1 MMELKYLGRD
11 EAPIKPETWK
21 LLDATMVDAAKT
33 VLAGR
38 RLLNIEGPY
47 GLGLKAVPL
56 EDCAVSE
63 CLLVSQ
69 FVPVHMISTTF
80 NLGVRDLISYEQNG
94 LPFAAA
100 PLSDAALKVARME
113 DSIIFEGA
121 PGTPG
126 LLNAPGVNSQK
137 LVSWNT
143 VGKAADDVIQ
153 AMITLDEAGYHGP
166 YALAL
171 APARFNL
178 LYRRYLQGIG
188 TELEHIRTIV
198 TDGVF
203 KAPALKNGGVLI
215 ATGKKYASIVL
226 GQDMTTGFI
235 GPSGDSLG
243 FSISESLALLIR
255 EPGSICVLK
264 EKA

>member
-21 LLDATMVDAAKT
+21 LLDSTMVDAAKT

-80 NLGVRDLISYEQNG
+80 NLGVRDLIAYEQNG

-100 PLSDAALKVARME
+100 PLSMPRSRGPGWRTPSSSRGSRDPR
-113 DSIIFEGA
+113 A
-121 PGTPG
+121 PECPG
-126 LLNAPGVNSQK
+126 WKQP
-137 LVSWNT
+137 
-143 VGKAADDVIQ
+143 
-153 AMITLDEAGYHGP
+153 E
-166 YALAL
+166 
-171 APARFNL
+171 ARFMEC
-178 LYRRYLQGIG
+178 RRKGCG
-188 TELEHIRTIV
+188 RCH
-198 TDGVF
+198 
-203 KAPALKNGGVLI
+203 
-215 ATGKKYASIVL
+215 
-226 GQDMTTGFI
+226 
-235 GPSGDSLG
+235 
-243 FSISESLALLIR
+243 
-255 EPGSICVLK
+255 PGHDHPR
-264 EKA
+264 

>member
-1 MMELKYLGRD
+1 MEMKYLGRD

-21 LLDATMVDAAKT
+21 LLDSTMVEAAKT
-33 VLAGR
+33 VLTGR
-38 RLLNIEGPY
+38 RLLHIEGPY

-56 EDCAVSE
+56 EDCSVSE

-80 NLGVRDLISYEQNG
+80 PLGVRDLLSYEQNG
-94 LPFAAA
+94 LPFSASQV
-100 PLSDAALKVARME
+100 SDAAIKVARME
-113 DSIIFEGA
+113 DAIVFEGA

-126 LLNAPGVNSQK
+126 LLTVAGANSQK
-137 LVSWNT
+137 LASWST
-143 VGKAADDVIQ
+143 VGKAADDIIQ

-178 LYRRYLQGIG
+178 LYRRYMQGIG
-188 TELEHIRTIV
+188 TELEHLRTIV
-198 TDGVF
+198 TDGIF
-203 KAPALKNGGVLI
+203 KAPVLKTGGVLI
-215 ATGKKYASIVL
+215 ATGKQYASIVI
-226 GQDMTTGFI
+226 GQDMTTGFV
-235 GPSGDSLG
+235 GPVGDSME
-243 FSISESLALLIR
+243 FSITESLALLVR
-255 EPGSICVLK
+255 QPASICVLK